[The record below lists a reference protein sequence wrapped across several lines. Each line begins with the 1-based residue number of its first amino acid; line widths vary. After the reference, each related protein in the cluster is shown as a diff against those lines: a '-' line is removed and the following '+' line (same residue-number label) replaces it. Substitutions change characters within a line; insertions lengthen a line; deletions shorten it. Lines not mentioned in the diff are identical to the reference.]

1 MNLLPFIQWCEG
13 SALGSAI
20 RTSTWAFAVIE
31 SVHLLALAAIG
42 GAVLVVD
49 LRLLGFG
56 LRDQPVS
63 RVARDAFPWL
73 VGSLA
78 VMLVTG
84 VALFL
89 SEATK
94 CYYSTPFWVKMTS
107 LLLATIFTFTI
118 RQRIARA
125 DEGRVPPIVYKAVA
139 LISLALW
146 FGVGAGGRWIGFS
159 G

>member
-1 MNLLPFIQWCEG
+1 MGLLPFAQWCEA

-56 LRDQPVS
+56 LRDQ
-63 RVARDAFPWL
+63 RVRDLAHDAFPWL
-73 VGSLA
+73 VGSLM

-84 VALFL
+84 FGLFL

-94 CYYSTPFWVKMTS
+94 CYYSTPFWVKMGS
-107 LLLATIFTFTI
+107 LFLAIVFTFTI
-118 RQRIARA
+118 RRA
-125 DEGRVPPIVYKAVA
+125 VTRAEEGRINPIVYKLVA
-139 LISLALW
+139 LVSLTLW

>member
-1 MNLLPFIQWCEG
+1 MNLLPFIQWCEA
-13 SALGSAI
+13 SWLGSAI
-20 RTSTWAFAVIE
+20 RTSPWAFAVIE

-56 LRDQPVS
+56 LRNEPVK
-63 RVARDAFPWL
+63 RIARDAFPWL

-84 VALFL
+84 IGLFL

-94 CYYSTPFWVKMTS
+94 CYYSTPFSVKMAS
-107 LLLATIFTFTI
+107 LLLAMVFTFTVRRKI
-118 RQRIARA
+118 TNA
-125 DEGRVPPIVYKAVA
+125 DEGRVRPIVYKLVAVV
-139 LISLALW
+139 SLLLW

>member
-1 MNLLPFIQWCEG
+1 MNLLPFAQWCEASSIG
-13 SALGSAI
+13 EAI
-20 RTSTWAFAVIE
+20 RTSPWAFAVIE

-56 LRDQPVS
+56 WQQQPLKQI
-63 RVARDAFPWL
+63 ARDAFPWL
-73 VGSLA
+73 VGSLV
-78 VMLVTG
+78 VMLITG
-84 VALFL
+84 IGLFL

-94 CYYSTPFWVKMTS
+94 CYYSTPFWVKMGS
-107 LLLATIFTFTI
+107 LVLAIIFTFTI
-118 RQRIARA
+118 RRKVTSA
-125 DEGRVPPIVYKAVA
+125 DDGRVSPVVYKLVA
-139 LISLALW
+139 LVSLALW

>member
-1 MNLLPFIQWCEG
+1 MNLLPFAQWCEASTIG
-13 SALGSAI
+13 NAI

-49 LRLLGFG
+49 LRMLGLG
-56 LRDQPVS
+56 LSESSVRDL
-63 RVARDAFPWL
+63 ARDAFPWL
-73 VGSLA
+73 VASLV

-84 VALFL
+84 VGLFL

-107 LLLATIFTFTI
+107 LVLAMIFTFTV
-118 RQRIARA
+118 RRWVTLA
-125 DEGRVPPIVYKAVA
+125 DEGRVGPLAHKAVA
-139 LISLALW
+139 LVSLALW

-159 G
+159 A

>member
-1 MNLLPFIQWCEG
+1 MDLLAVAQWCEG

-20 RTSTWAFAVIE
+20 RTSPWAFAVIE

-56 LRDQPVS
+56 LREQRVS
-63 RVARDAFPWL
+63 DLAGDAFPWF
-73 VGSLA
+73 VGSLM

-84 VALFL
+84 FGLFL

-94 CYYSTPFWVKMTS
+94 CYYSTPFWVKMAS
-107 LLLATIFTFTI
+107 LALAVLFTFTI
-118 RQRIARA
+118 RRQVTQMDEARV
-125 DEGRVPPIVYKAVA
+125 RPVWLKLVA
-139 LISLALW
+139 LVSLSLW

>member
-1 MNLLPFIQWCEG
+1 MNLLPWFQWLEG
-13 SALGSAI
+13 SAFGSAI

-31 SVHLLALAAIG
+31 SCHLLALALIG
-42 GAVLVVD
+42 GAVLLVD

-56 LRDQPVS
+56 LRDQ
-63 RVARDAFPWL
+63 RVQDLARSASPWFNA
-73 VGSLA
+73 SLL

-84 VALFL
+84 FCLFA

-94 CYYSTPFWVKMTS
+94 CYYSTPFSVKMACLVLS
-107 LLLATIFTFTI
+107 MIFAYTVRRKVTL
-118 RQRIARA
+118 A
-125 DEGRVPPIVYKAVA
+125 DEGRVRPLTYKLVA
-139 LISLALW
+139 LVSLLLW